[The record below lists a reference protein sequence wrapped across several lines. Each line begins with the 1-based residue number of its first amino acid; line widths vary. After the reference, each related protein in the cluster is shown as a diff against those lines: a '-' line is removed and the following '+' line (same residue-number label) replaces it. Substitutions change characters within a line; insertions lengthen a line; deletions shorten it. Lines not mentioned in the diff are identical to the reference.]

1 MCSMLGAQGPASQ
14 EEQAA
19 SAHLRGFPGPG
30 DGGATGQDDG
40 GLGSS
45 NLPWGDTDGVMGKHW
60 HGVGRHLC
68 DGGGGAMETEPSWL
82 WAPSRGLG
90 RAVGDRG

>member
-1 MCSMLGAQGPASQ
+1 MCSVLGAQGPASQ
-14 EEQAA
+14 EEQVA

-45 NLPWGDTDGVMGKHW
+45 NLPWGDTDSVMGEALAW
-60 HGVGRHLC
+60 
-68 DGGGGAMETEPSWL
+68 GGETP
-82 WAPSRGLG
+82 
-90 RAVGDRG
+90 V